1 MGLLIISIAKRLDGA
16 LDVGAPTIQRLFAFS
31 EEFVPLVDGS
41 YTGNRPFLVVE
52 NLIGNMRRHS
62 KARHA
67 GNYGSSE
74 VMQPPSGD
82 AGQLIKC
89 AL

>member
-1 MGLLIISIAKRLDGA
+1 MGLFIISIAKRLDGA
-16 LDVGAPTIQRLFAFS
+16 LDVGAPTIQRLFVFS
-31 EEFVPLVDGS
+31 EEFGSLVDGS
-41 YTGNRPFLVVE
+41 YTGKSSLPGGEPYRQ
-52 NLIGNMRRHS
+52 
-62 KARHA
+62 HA
-67 GNYGSSE
+67 AALQGAPCRKLRLSE

>member
-1 MGLLIISIAKRLDGA
+1 VLAKRLDGA
-16 LDVGAPTIQRLFAFS
+16 FDVGAPTIQRLFAFGKK
-31 EEFVPLVDGS
+31 FVPLVDGS
-41 YTGNRPFLVVE
+41 YTGNRPFLMVE

-62 KARHA
+62 KPGHA

-74 VMQPPSGD
+74 VMQPPSSD
-82 AGQLIKC
+82 SREFVKR

>member
-1 MGLLIISIAKRLDGA
+1 MLLILAAGLPDDA
-16 LDVGAPTIQRLFAFS
+16 FDVGAPAIKRFVAFGK
-31 EEFVPLVDGS
+31 EFVPLVDGS
-41 YTGNRPFLVVE
+41 DTGNRPFLMIE

-82 AGQLIKC
+82 ARELIKY